1 MAIRDLAVVVTAM
14 NEARWLHA
22 LLPTIAAGHGALDF
36 EVVVADIESTD
47 DTLEVVARF
56 PFARAVPVINR
67 GFSHA
72 NNVAAATTDARY
84 VLYLNADTELAE
96 GTLAEMVAAMDERPA
111 VGLAGVRQRRP
122 TGELL
127 PTMRRFASPGRR
139 LATALGSER
148 LAPRLGKR
156 VLDLDLYSSE
166 RSCDWTVGSFMLV
179 RREALESAG
188 ALDERFFFTAEEEDF
203 CLRIRRAGWDVRHL
217 PQFTIVHH
225 AGRRGID
232 ERFARQ
238 LAFAEMQFAA
248 KHFGPVRLRAFQAAL
263 ALNHSLRLLSPSAA
277 RRRASRAAL
286 DATLGRVGSPFQAPP
301 ATAMPAGQFARA
313 RSGEAT

>member
-122 TGELL
+122 TGEAAADDAAVRLPGPAAGHGAGQRAAGPTAWKAGPRPGSLL
-127 PTMRRFASPGRR
+127 QRALLRLDRR
-139 LATALGSER
+139 LVHARAARGARER
-148 LAPRLGKR
+148 GCARQ
-156 VLDLDLYSSE
+156 
-166 RSCDWTVGSFMLV
+166 
-179 RREALESAG
+179 
-188 ALDERFFFTAEEEDF
+188 RFFFTAEEEDF

>member
-1 MAIRDLAVVVTAM
+1 MAFRDLAVVVTAM
-14 NEARWLHA
+14 NEARWLDA
-22 LLPTIAAGHGALDF
+22 LLPTIAAGHGPIDF

-47 DTLEVVARF
+47 DTLAVIARF
-56 PFARAVPVINR
+56 PFARAVPVVNR

-84 VLYLNADTELAE
+84 ILYLNADTELAE
-96 GTLAEMVAAMDERPA
+96 GTLADLVTAMDERPD
-111 VGLAGVRQRRP
+111 VGLAGVRQLDP
-122 TGELL
+122 AGALL

-148 LAPRLGKR
+148 LVPRLGKR
-156 VLDLDLYSSE
+156 VLDTSLYTDE

-188 ALDERFFFTAEEEDF
+188 ALDERFFFTAEEEDL
-203 CLRIRRAGWDVRHL
+203 CLRVRRAGWDIRHL
-217 PQFTIVHH
+217 PQFAIVHH
-225 AGRRGID
+225 AGKRGID
-232 ERFARQ
+232 VRFAQ
-238 LAFAEMQFAA
+238 QAAFAEMQFAA
-248 KHFGPVRLRAFQAAL
+248 KHFGPVRLRAFQAVL
-263 ALNHSLRLLSPSAA
+263 AFNHTIRLLSPSAG

-286 DATLGRVGSPFQAPP
+286 EATLGRVGSPFQTPP
-301 ATAMPAGQFARA
+301 ETAMPAGQFARA